1 MCCAEASLRGLRH
14 KPETAPAIDSS
25 TANWVFRIGLE
36 RRTFTTAS
44 RLCWV
49 SHTADKLQDAAE
61 IYSGAQT
68 IHVRK
73 ILIADDSEPM
83 RRLHR
88 QLAEQC
94 AGWTI
99 CGEALNGRQA
109 VQMAGALKPDLIV
122 LDLAMP
128 ELDGIHAAQQI
139 LKTTPAVPIVL
150 YTLHDMPHIKVEA
163 AKVGIR
169 EVVFKTA
176 DANDLARVIKKLLN
190 DLPARPSSIA
200 DSAPPL
206 FTGAFAESTFEATHA
221 ASATPAASAEM
232 VMSAST
238 ETAPSISEPTTA
250 ASSGESSSAVTESS
264 SDSAPSSAPITEP
277 TSSDSSASN

>member
-1 MCCAEASLRGLRH
+1 MCRTEASLRGVRH
-14 KPETAPAIDSS
+14 KAETAPAIEFS
-25 TANWVFRIGLE
+25 TANWVFRTALE
-36 RRTFTTAS
+36 RRRFTTAS
-44 RLCWV
+44 RLCRV
-49 SHTADKLQDAAE
+49 CHTGNTFHTAAGKL
-61 IYSGAQT
+61 SGAQT

-109 VQMAGALKPDLIV
+109 VQMAGALKPDLII

-139 LKTTPAVPIVL
+139 LKTTPTVPIVL

-176 DANDLARVIKKLLN
+176 DANDLVRVVKNLLN
-190 DLPARPSSIA
+190 DLPPRPASIA
-200 DSAPPL
+200 DVAPPL
-206 FTGAFAESTFEATHA
+206 FTGATAEATHA
-221 ASATPAASAEM
+221 AATPEAAEM
-232 VMSAST
+232 VMSAAT
-238 ETAPSISEPTTA
+238 DTA
-250 ASSGESSSAVTESS
+250 AITEPVSAAPVSASAGES
-264 SDSAPSSAPITEP
+264 APAITEP
-277 TSSDSSASN
+277 TADSASAPATEPPSEPTSSN